1 MTCDEARAAFT
12 ELYDGAL
19 SGEPLADLS
28 RHLDGCSAC
37 RREWAAFRRTLQS
50 LKDLGAEDPSHGF
63 AARVAERLEAPRWWQ
78 RAARSLVF
86 PLPVKLPLHA
96 AALLVLG
103 MAGIWVSQ
111 RSPELQRAVDV
122 SPALVA
128 ERPTQATPSAPPQE
142 VPRQAPSPPSK
153 DAAPK
158 TIGPAH
164 RSERAT
170 PAAPARDELAPSPPA
185 GSAGALESE
194 SAASGRPRS
203 TTGPLESSGR
213 AASEFRTDMKL
224 GPARERA
231 LPAPAAGTGDE
242 VFSAAA
248 ADFAAQRYAK
258 AIEEFGVF
266 LARHPT
272 DPRAPD
278 AHFSIADAYRALG
291 RHEESSAGF
300 AAFLRRY
307 PGHRMAPAA
316 LFRQAENR
324 LAAADPSGCAML
336 RDALA
341 RYPEALE
348 AASARETL
356 AARCP

>member
-1 MTCDEARAAFT
+1 
-12 ELYDGAL
+12 
-19 SGEPLADLS
+19 
-28 RHLDGCSAC
+28 
-37 RREWAAFRRTLQS
+37 
-50 LKDLGAEDPSHGF
+50 
-63 AARVAERLEAPRWWQ
+63 
-78 RAARSLVF
+78 
-86 PLPVKLPLHA
+86 
-96 AALLVLG
+96 
-103 MAGIWVSQ
+103 
-111 RSPELQRAVDV
+111 
-122 SPALVA
+122 
-128 ERPTQATPSAPPQE
+128 
-142 VPRQAPSPPSK
+142 
-153 DAAPK
+153 
-158 TIGPAH
+158 
-164 RSERAT
+164 
-170 PAAPARDELAPSPPA
+170 
-185 GSAGALESE
+185 
-194 SAASGRPRS
+194 
-203 TTGPLESSGR
+203 
-213 AASEFRTDMKL
+213 MKL

-248 ADFAAQRYAK
+248 ADFAAQRYEK